1 MSKHP
6 TRYNPTVGVTVDR
19 VSAEGIGMTIA
30 RTVVSSLEQHGVPYD
45 VISHPHSLR
54 SSDTAKAASVPP
66 GEIAKPVILADDQ
79 GYVMAVVP
87 GDDHVDL
94 NRVSHLLGRHLRVVN
109 EGTLAH
115 LFTDCELGAIPP
127 LGPAYGLATVVDD
140 RVLATAH
147 VCFVAGDHDEL
158 VRVDQAS
165 FRLLIDGAR
174 HAPIGTVART
184 IPVAPT
190 AHGGGDRHAS

>member
-1 MSKHP
+1 LF
-6 TRYNPTVGVTVDR
+6 GFI
-19 VSAEGIGMTIA
+19 AILLEGIRMTIA
-30 RTVVSSLEQHGVPYD
+30 KTVVSSLERHGIPYD

-54 SSDTAKAASVPP
+54 SGDTAKAAAVAPA
-66 GEIAKPVILADDQ
+66 EIAKPVILADDQ

-87 GDDHVDL
+87 GDDHVDVDRL
-94 NRVSHLLGRHLRVVN
+94 SHLLGRRLRLVN

-127 LGPAYGLATVVDD
+127 LGPAYGLATVVADH
-140 RVLATAH
+140 VLDAAH

-165 FRLLIDGAR
+165 FRLLIEGAR
-174 HAPIGTVART
+174 HAPIGCA
-184 IPVAPT
+184 
-190 AHGGGDRHAS
+190 AHGIPTPPNAHGTGHRHAL